1 MTRSTITGIACGAAA
16 GALWGLS
23 LLAPELIS
31 PFAPLQLASVRFVT
45 YGVIALVLLAPRL
58 KKILPHLR
66 ATEWWGL
73 LGLSLMGNI
82 IYYSLLST
90 AVQLCGVA
98 MPSLIVGFIPVT
110 VTVVGS
116 LRQDSAVHIRQ
127 LIPSMLLSAGGI
139 VCIAW
144 QNFHNAD
151 HSQHHSSLL
160 LQIAG
165 LVMAAGALLSW
176 TGFVV
181 KNANWLKRLEH
192 LSNNDWNLLTGLV
205 TGGLALLMLPLTFL
219 LPQHLP
225 ATGWAHFL
233 MIACGMGLLAS
244 VVANAFWNTMTRL
257 LPLTM
262 VGQMILFET
271 LFSLFY
277 GFLWE
282 QRFPTP
288 LEGCAI
294 ILAVS
299 GVISCVKAHGPAK
312 HS

>member
-1 MTRSTITGIACGAAA
+1 MTRSTISGIACGAAA

-23 LLAPELIS
+23 LLAPELIG

-45 YGVIALVLLAPRL
+45 YGVIALFLLAPRL
-58 KKILPHLR
+58 KTLLPHLGK
-66 ATEWWGL
+66 AEWLGL

-110 VTVVGS
+110 VTVVGA
-116 LRQDSAVHIRQ
+116 LRADSALHIRQ

-139 VCIAW
+139 ICIAW
-144 QNFHNAD
+144 QNFHNA
-151 HSQHHSSLL
+151 SPQHHNSLWLQLGGL
-160 LQIAG
+160 L
-165 LVMAAGALLSW
+165 MATAALLSW

-181 KNANWLKRLEH
+181 KNANWLKRIAP
-192 LSNNDWNLLTGLV
+192 LSHNDWNLLTGLV
-205 TGGLALLMLPLTFL
+205 TGGLALLMLPLAFL
-219 LPQHLP
+219 LPHHLP
-225 ATGWAHFL
+225 VAGWGRFFL
-233 MIACGMGLLAS
+233 IACGMGLLAS
-244 VVANAFWNTMTRL
+244 IVANAFWNNMTRL

-282 QRFPTP
+282 QRFPTL

-294 ILAVS
+294 ILAIS
-299 GVISCVKAHGPAK
+299 GVISCVRAHGPAK
-312 HS
+312 HG

>member
-1 MTRSTITGIACGAAA
+1 MTRSTISGIACGAAA

-23 LLAPELIS
+23 LLAPELIGS
-31 PFAPLQLASVRFVT
+31 FAPLQLASVRFVT
-45 YGVIALVLLAPRL
+45 YGVIALLLLAPRL
-58 KKILPHLR
+58 KALLPYLGK
-66 ATEWWGL
+66 AEWLGL

-110 VTVVGS
+110 VTVVGA
-116 LRQDSAVHIRQ
+116 LRPDSALHIRQ

-139 VCIAW
+139 ICIAW
-144 QNFHNAD
+144 QNFHNA
-151 HSQHHSSLL
+151 SPQHHSSLWLQLVGL
-160 LQIAG
+160 L
-165 LVMAAGALLSW
+165 MATAALLSW

-181 KNANWLKRLEH
+181 KNANWLKGLEH
-192 LSNNDWNLLTGLV
+192 ISHNDWNLLTGLV
-205 TGGLALLMLPLTFL
+205 TGGLALLMLPLAFL
-219 LPQHLP
+219 LPHHLP
-225 ATGWAHFL
+225 TAGWARFFI
-233 MIACGMGLLAS
+233 IACGMGLLAS
-244 VVANAFWNTMTRL
+244 VVANAFWNSMTRL

-282 QRFPTP
+282 QRFPTL

-294 ILAVS
+294 ILAIS
-299 GVISCVKAHGPAK
+299 GVISCVRAHSPAK
-312 HS
+312 HN